1 MRITIPEER
10 KLVHEMIMPIRWGD
24 MDAYGHVN
32 NTVYFRYMEQAR
44 VEWITS
50 MGYDVA
56 PGRESMLMMN
66 GFCNFYKQL
75 SYPGELILKTSIGVI
90 GRTSMD
96 VYTSMA
102 LAATPDEEVA
112 IGGATMVW
120 VDLTTNKSA
129 PWPEHILHKIV

>member
-1 MRITIPEER
+1 MRITIPEDR

-44 VEWITS
+44 CEWITS
-50 MGYDVA
+50 LGYDVA
-56 PGRESMLMMN
+56 PGRESMLMIN
-66 GFCNFYKQL
+66 GFCNFFQQL
-75 SYPGELILKTSIGVI
+75 TYPGKLILKTSIGAI
-90 GRTSMD
+90 GRTSLD
-96 VYTSMA
+96 LYTSMA
-102 LAATPDEEVA
+102 LTTDPEVEAA

-129 PWPEHILHKIV
+129 PWPEHVLQQLR

>member
-1 MRITIPEER
+1 MRITIPEDR

-44 VEWITS
+44 CEWITS
-50 MGYDVA
+50 LGYEVA
-56 PGRESMLMMN
+56 PGRESMLMIN
-66 GFCNFYKQL
+66 GFCNFNQQL
-75 SYPGELILKTSIGVI
+75 SL
-90 GRTSMD
+90 D

-102 LAATPDEEVA
+102 LTTSPDFEAAL
-112 IGGATMVW
+112 GGATMVW

-129 PWPEHILHKIV
+129 PWPEHILQKLR

>member
-24 MDAYGHVN
+24 MDAYCHVN

-75 SYPGELILKTSIGVI
+75 PYPGELILKTSIGVI

-102 LAATPDEEVA
+102 LVATPDEEVA

-129 PWPEHILHKIV
+129 PWPEHILQKIV